1 MSMMMSQWALT
12 AMQEDLAEAHSDAN
26 PYVREGRAIFTR
38 HDEVR
43 VIQENPNLV
52 TVEFRWRGVLAH
64 TMQIGCNFAAG
75 ERLTLGGIEGR
86 MEMWFSAD

>member
-1 MSMMMSQWALT
+1 MPMMMSKEALAAMQDNLT
-12 AMQEDLAEAHSDAN
+12 AAQIDAI
-26 PYVREGRAIFTR
+26 PYVRDGRAIFTR

-43 VIQENPNLV
+43 VIQETPNLV